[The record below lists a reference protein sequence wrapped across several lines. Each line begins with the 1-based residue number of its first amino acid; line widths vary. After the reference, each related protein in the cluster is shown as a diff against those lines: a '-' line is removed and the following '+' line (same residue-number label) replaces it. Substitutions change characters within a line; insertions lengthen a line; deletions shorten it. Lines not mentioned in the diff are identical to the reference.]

1 MSRDVGWSERVVG
14 EEERGKDGS
23 EWAWLAGCSVQR
35 ASRMRSGHVRT
46 GAGCSQP
53 RARNAPGWTARGRG
67 QRESLSQRRP
77 EFLGKT
83 RDQGVCGPRVQGTDH
98 GPQCSSCAISSR
110 LAYSLSLHRPP
121 ILPRVLSRILSLRW
135 SIPRFFHREQ
145 THTQDSGFAELQT
158 LFSASRHIREHEEG
172 DKDGS
177 ATNNFNLARWRIA
190 RDKSRAIS
198 IEPGL

>member
-121 ILPRVLSRILSLRW
+121 SYFESCLAYPLFGGPCHGPSTENKHTHKILALLNSKLCSR
-135 SIPRFFHREQ
+135 
-145 THTQDSGFAELQT
+145 
-158 LFSASRHIREHEEG
+158 
-172 DKDGS
+172 
-177 ATNNFNLARWRIA
+177 
-190 RDKSRAIS
+190 
-198 IEPGL
+198 

>member
-53 RARNAPGWTARGRG
+53 RARNAPGWTVRGRG
-67 QRESLSQRRP
+67 QKETLSQRRP

-121 ILPRVLSRILSLRW
+121 SYFESCLAYSLFGGPCHGP
-135 SIPRFFHREQ
+135 STENK
-145 THTQDSGFAELQT
+145 HTQDSGFAELQT
-158 LFSASRHIREHEEG
+158 LFSVSRRVRDHEEG